1 MKVTVN
7 NAEKS
12 QKELSV
18 EIPYEKY
25 EEAFEAEYNKIKPNV
40 KIPGFRQGKA
50 PKEIVIKEYKHKISV
65 NALEKLVNNSV
76 YESITQN
83 NITPLN
89 TPNVKDVKFEEGEP
103 ITFKVYVDVYP
114 EVNVEKYKG
123 FEFIKEV
130 EEVKQEDVDRAIEQI
145 REKNTSFEPAEDGYA
160 VAEGDMAIIDFVGKV
175 DGVEFPGGSATDQS
189 IVVGSNTFLKDF
201 EDGVLGMKKG
211 ETKSVE
217 VKFPDNYHE
226 KSLAGKVAVFDITV
240 KEVKRKS
247 VPELNDD
254 FAKDVDEDCETLE
267 DLRKKVEEDLKYE
280 VDMIAKEKLYDE
292 ILKKLTDENPFEI
305 PQTMIDDQ
313 ALRLADQTLQQ
324 YQYMYG
330 VSPEVLGLN
339 RDHVAETMKE
349 RAEFQI
355 KGALILNKIAEL
367 ESIKVE
373 ESDVDEKIKEVAAKM
388 KRDFEEYK
396 KELTDRKVIG
406 NIENNVLTE
415 KIFDFLQ
422 KENKV
427 EEKIVDKNK
436 EESIE
441 NGEEKSE

>member
-7 NAEKS
+7 DAEKS
-12 QKELSV
+12 QKELLV

-25 EEAFEAEYNKIKPNV
+25 EEAFEDEYNKIKPSV
-40 KIPGFRQGKA
+40 KVPGFRQGKA
-50 PKEIVIKEYKHKISV
+50 PRELVIKNYKHKISV

-76 YESITQN
+76 QESIAQN
-83 NITPLN
+83 NISPLSTPY
-89 TPNVKDVKFEEGEP
+89 VKDVKFEEGEP
-103 ITFKVYVDVYP
+103 ITFKILVDVYP
-114 EVNVEKYKG
+114 EVKVEKYKG
-123 FEFIKEV
+123 FEFVKEV
-130 EEVKQEDVDRAIEQI
+130 EDLKQEDIDKVIEQI
-145 REKNTSFEPAEDGYA
+145 REKNSSFEITEDDYA
-160 VAEGDMAIIDFVGKV
+160 VADGDMAVIDFVGKI

-211 ETKSVE
+211 EIKSVE
-217 VKFPDNYHE
+217 VKFPENYHE
-226 KSLAGKVAVFDITV
+226 KSLAGKTAIFDITV

-280 VDMIAKEKLYDE
+280 VDMIAKEKLYDD
-292 ILKKLTDENPFEI
+292 ILKKLIDENPFEI
-305 PQTMIDDQ
+305 PQSMIDDQ
-313 ALRLADQTLQQ
+313 AFRLANQTLQQ

-339 RDHVAETMKE
+339 LEKVADTMKE

-373 ESDVDEKIKEVAAKM
+373 QADIDEKIKEVAVKM
-388 KRDFEEYK
+388 KKDFEEYK
-396 KELTDRKVIG
+396 KELAERKVIG

-415 KIFDFLQ
+415 KIFNFLQ

-427 EEKIVDKNK
+427 EERIVDRKKK
-436 EESIE
+436 ESTEGS
-441 NGEEKSE
+441 GEIDK